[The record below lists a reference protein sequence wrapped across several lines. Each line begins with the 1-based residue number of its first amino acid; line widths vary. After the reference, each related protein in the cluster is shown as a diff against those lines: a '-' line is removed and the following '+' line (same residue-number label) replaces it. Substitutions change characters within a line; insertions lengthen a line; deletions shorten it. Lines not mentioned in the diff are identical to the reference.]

1 MAEKTCPI
9 LRGPC
14 IGRQCA
20 MAVKLDH
27 PNVSVYSVYWVCGLT
42 NDGEMKHR
50 NPNVI
55 ASEARR

>member
-1 MAEKTCPI
+1 MAETICPI

-14 IGRQCA
+14 LGRQCA

-27 PNVSVYSVYWVCGLT
+27 PLVSAYDVYWVCGLT
-42 NDGEMKHR
+42 TDGNMKHR
-50 NPNVI
+50 KPSYI